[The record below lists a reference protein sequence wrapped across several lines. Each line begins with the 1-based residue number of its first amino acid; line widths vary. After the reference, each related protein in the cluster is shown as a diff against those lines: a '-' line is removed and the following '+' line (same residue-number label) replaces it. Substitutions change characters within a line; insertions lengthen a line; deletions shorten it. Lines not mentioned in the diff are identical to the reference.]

1 MNNQTYVEEKEKIRR
16 FRWEMG
22 DEIDKAAQRA
32 MDDVQ
37 KIIEAAMPQIKEI
50 VRREAAALKAFVA
63 SAPFDDPYLKE
74 DLNKSL
80 DDMVNTVEAF
90 ITVGIRRAI
99 RKAFDVL
106 KDDVD
111 EKTGEALEGLDLLIV
126 PDR

>member
-1 MNNQTYVEEKEKIRR
+1 MSNQTYVDEKEKIRR
-16 FRWEMG
+16 FRWEMD
-22 DEIDKAAQRA
+22 DEIDAAAQRA
-32 MDDVQ
+32 MDSVQ
-37 KIIEAAMPQIKEI
+37 KIVESVMPQIKEI
-50 VRREAAALKAFVA
+50 IRRETAALKAFVA
-63 SAPFDDPYLKE
+63 SAQFDDPYLKE

-80 DDMVNTVEAF
+80 DGFANTIEAF
-90 ITVGIRRAI
+90 IVAGVRRAV

>member
-1 MNNQTYVEEKEKIRR
+1 
-16 FRWEMG
+16 MG
-22 DEIDKAAQRA
+22 DEIDAAMWRA
-32 MDDVQ
+32 MDGVQ
-37 KIIEAAMPQIKEI
+37 KIVESVMSQIKEI
-50 VRREAAALKAFVA
+50 IRREAAALKAFVA
-63 SAPFDDPYLKE
+63 SAQFDDPYLKE

-80 DDMVNTVEAF
+80 DGFANTIETF
-90 ITVGIRRAI
+90 IVAGVRRAV